1 MLAYKAAQLRTMLP
15 KRYKNFSSVDLFKS
29 KITTD
34 TIVTALA
41 TPVEFFKQILV

>member
-1 MLAYKAAQLRTMLP
+1 MVAYKAAQLLTMLP
-15 KRYKNFSSVDLFKS
+15 KRYKNLSSVDLFKS

-41 TPVEFFKQILV
+41 IPVEFLK